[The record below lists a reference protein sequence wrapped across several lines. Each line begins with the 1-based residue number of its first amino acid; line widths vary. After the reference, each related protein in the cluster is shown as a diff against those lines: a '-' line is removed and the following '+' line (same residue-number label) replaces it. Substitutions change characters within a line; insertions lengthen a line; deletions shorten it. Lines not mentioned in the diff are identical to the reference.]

1 MQKFQEIRVRPVPFW
16 LEVRLPV
23 TKRETIKIIGEPC
36 KSYEKECPVC
46 EGWKSYNE
54 KGFITILLDRD
65 ELVRRESEPVNFN

>member
-1 MQKFQEIRVRPVPFW
+1 MTMPDWI
-16 LEVRLPV
+16 EVQVPV
-23 TKRETIKIIGEPC
+23 TKAETLAIIGSPC
-36 KSYEKECPVC
+36 KTYEKGCPVC